1 MVLAT
6 ADQLMIKAESTYK
19 TRVTV
24 DRAYEFIKFSFKP
37 DLSIVDVPAIRA
49 SGQFQRTDRTK
60 RVVKGYTGSIELP
73 VTYSSMGLW
82 LQHALGDDTI
92 TTITGTARRHTITPS
107 AGQVGKYMTIQGS
120 IVDAGG
126 TQNVFTYGGGKITEW
141 ELSCEVDGFLK
152 LMLGVDAANGV
163 TNTSLASA
171 SYIASNDFW
180 SWAEIS
186 ALTFAGVALQAR
198 SFSVKGNQN
207 LKADRNGLGNTKR
220 EPIPNGMGMVE
231 ASIDIEW
238 DGLTD
243 YASFLAGTQGA
254 LVITF
259 TSAAFITGSTP
270 YVFTISIPAANL
282 MDYSPSK
289 DAPEVPT
296 LTMSLRGEYNGTNPI
311 VTLVV
316 DNADT
321 AA

>member
-24 DRAYEFIKFSFKP
+24 DRAYEFIKFEFKP

-60 RVVKGYTGSIELP
+60 RVVKGYSGTVELP
-73 VTYSSMGLW
+73 WTYKSMGLW
-82 LQHALGDDTI
+82 LQHALGVDTI
-92 TTITGTARRHTITPS
+92 TGAGADKTHTITPS
-107 AGQVGKYMTIQGS
+107 AGQVGKYMTLQGS
-120 IVDAGG
+120 IADAGG
-126 TQNVFTYGGGKITEW
+126 TQNVFTYGGVKILDW
-141 ELSCEVDGFLK
+141 EIACEVDGFLK

-186 ALTFAGVALQAR
+186 AITFASVALQAK
-198 SFSVKGNQN
+198 SFSIKGNQN
-207 LKADRNGLGNTKR
+207 LKADRIGLGNTKR
-220 EPIPNGMGMVE
+220 EPIPNGFGSVE
-231 ASIDIEW
+231 ASIEIEW

-259 TSAAFITGSTP
+259 TSAAFVTGSVP
-270 YVFTISIPAANL
+270 FSVTITIPAANL
-282 MDYSPSK
+282 MDYSPTK
-289 DAPEVPT
+289 PGPEVPS
-296 LTMSLRGEYNGTNPI
+296 LTMALRAEDNGTNPVITIAI
-311 VTLVV
+311 VTS
-316 DNADT
+316 DT
-321 AA
+321 TA

>member
-6 ADQLMIKAESTYK
+6 ADQLGIKAESTYK

-24 DRAYEFIKFSFKP
+24 DRFYEFISFNFKP

-49 SGQFQRTDRTK
+49 GGQWQRTDRTK
-60 RVVKGYTGSIELP
+60 RSVKGYTGSIELP
-73 VTYSSMGLW
+73 VTYKSMGLW

-92 TTITGTARRHTITPS
+92 STITGSARRHTITPS
-107 AGQVGKYMTIQGS
+107 AGQVGKYLTLQGS
-120 IVDAGG
+120 ISDAGG
-126 TQNVFTYGGGKITEW
+126 TQNAFTYGGVKLTEW
-141 ELSCEVDGFLK
+141 EISCEVDGFLK
-152 LMLGVDAANGV
+152 LTLSADAANGV
-163 TNTSLASA
+163 TNTALASA

-186 ALTFAGVALQAR
+186 AITFAGVALQA
-198 SFSVKGNQN
+198 SAFSVKGNQN
-207 LKADRNGLGNTKR
+207 LKNDRIGLGNTKR

-231 ASIDIEW
+231 ATVDIEW

-270 YVFTISIPAANL
+270 YVFSITIPAANL
-282 MDYSPSK
+282 MEYPVEK
-289 DAPEVPT
+289 PGAEVPT
-296 LTMSLRGEYNGTNPI
+296 LTMTLRGEYNGTDPI
-311 VTLVV
+311 VTIVA

>member
-1 MVLAT
+1 MVLNT
-6 ADQLMIKAESTYK
+6 ADQLGIKAETTYK

-24 DRAYEFIKFSFKP
+24 DRFYEFIKFNFTP
-37 DLSIVDVPAIRA
+37 NLSIVDVPAIRA

-60 RVVKGYTGSIELP
+60 RVVKGYTGSVELP
-73 VTYSSMGLW
+73 VTYKSMGLW

-92 TTITGTARRHTITPS
+92 TTITGSARRHTITPS
-107 AGQVGKYMTIQGS
+107 AGQVGKYMTLQGS

-126 TQNVFTYGGGKITEW
+126 TQNVFTYGGVKILDW
-141 ELSCEVDGFLK
+141 EIACEVDGFLR
-152 LMLGVDAANGV
+152 LILGVDAANGV

-171 SYIASNDFW
+171 SYISSNDFW

-186 ALTFAGVALQAR
+186 ALTFAGTALQAK
-198 SFSVKGNQN
+198 SFSVKGTQN

-220 EPIPNGMGMVE
+220 EPIPADFASVE
-231 ASIDIEW
+231 ADIDIEW

-282 MDYSPSK
+282 MEY
-289 DAPEVPT
+289 VPT
-296 LTMSLRGEYNGTNPI
+296 KDGADVPSLTMKLRAEYNGTDPAC
-311 VTLVV
+311 TLVV
-316 DNADT
+316 DNGDT
-321 AA
+321 TA